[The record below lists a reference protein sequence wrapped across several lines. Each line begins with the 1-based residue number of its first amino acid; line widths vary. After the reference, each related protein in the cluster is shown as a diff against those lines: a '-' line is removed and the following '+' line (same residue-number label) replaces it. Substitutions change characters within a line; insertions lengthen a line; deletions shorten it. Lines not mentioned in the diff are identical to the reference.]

1 MYFHIIHFIAAPST
15 VVEIGVKKQEYVWTF
30 IVMLAVY
37 FILSLH
43 VISLCLLIESWACPS
58 SEGRQAAIFLTEKKN
73 SIWRLDYLDIVFHEN
88 RFVASSV
95 FFLMQGT

>member
-43 VISLCLLIESWACPS
+43 VISLCLLIES
-58 SEGRQAAIFLTEKKN
+58 
-73 SIWRLDYLDIVFHEN
+73 
-88 RFVASSV
+88 
-95 FFLMQGT
+95 